1 MADTFDYDKLAEAM
15 DRRSRS
21 PSEGPNPKA
30 AIDQLIADYKKFNT
44 TLKDTNTKTQNFTKF
59 WQEGT
64 KTFKD
69 VTQNLKD
76 LDERIESMAE
86 GDSKRNL
93 IATRNDVA
101 AAAASQKS
109 SAEMFNFAVSV
120 KSGVT
125 GLATFAAGLIKSHDT
140 IASDPIGA
148 GASLIN
154 SGIDLANKG
163 TKILT
168 KGVAAAAATVPVFGA
183 AVAGAAAAADAAAD
197 VIAATAKMLNDLL
210 SAELKKTASV
220 MKDLSSQG
228 ASFAGGMTELRT
240 ISNESGLNMAAFSG
254 IVKNSKESIQTMGLS
269 TSEATKVLSRGLIEL
284 KNQTGSTGRALR
296 DEMLAMGIAYEEQ
309 GPIMAQYMAGL
320 KIAGKLETTS
330 KEEIAAGTRAYAK
343 DLKVLADITGKDAK
357 KAMEEAQKKSMEA
370 DIISQLGSREAIEKF
385 QAQYASMPD
394 ALKKGFLEFVSANGA
409 VGDRATNI
417 AMSAN
422 SKIGELYANANAN
435 LRDNSKTTSQAQQE
449 VLTGAIEAGKAQR
462 QVSGDLARAS
472 RFTGNYA
479 DTVAIQNDLIMR
491 GMPDPELVRK
501 SAEGQELM
509 AKSTDPVTSGFI
521 AASSAAMNFSVQ
533 VEKLATDALPRYAAV
548 LDSLFKT
555 ISNTIDAAGG
565 SAKKETGNSW
575 GRSALGFAGTAIG
588 ATVGGLGGLGV
599 ATVPGAIA
607 GGMGGNYIGN
617 MIADALGLSPNAPGK
632 ANGGIASG
640 SMSGYLEKLHGT
652 EAVVPLPDG
661 KNIPVAITSTS
672 ESTSSTMSSASDTS
686 SNMIKELLSRQLEM
700 MQKSFDQTTD
710 MLSSFNDSK
719 QLQQQLV
726 HNSY

>member
-69 VTQNLKD
+69 VTKNLKE

-101 AAAASQKS
+101 SSAASQKS

-140 IASDPIGA
+140 IASDPIGS

-197 VIAATAKMLNDLL
+197 VIAATAKMLNDIL
-210 SAELKKTASV
+210 SAELKKTATV

-254 IVKNSKESIQTMGLS
+254 IVKNSKESMQTMGLS
-269 TSEATKVLSRGLIEL
+269 TSEASRVLSRGLIEL
-284 KNQTGSTGRALR
+284 KTQVGSSGRALR
-296 DEMLAMGIAYEEQ
+296 DEMLAMGIAYEDQ

-357 KAMEEAQKKSMEA
+357 KAMDEAQKKSMEA
-370 DIISQLGSREAIEKF
+370 DIKSKLGSKEEIEKF
-385 QAQYASMPD
+385 TASYAAMPD
-394 ALKKGFLEFVSANGA
+394 ALKKGFLEKLSTGS
-409 VGDRATNI
+409 VGDKATNI
-417 AMSAN
+417 AMSQN
-422 SKIGELYANANAN
+422 SKIEEYYNNTIKN
-435 LRDNSKTTSQAQQE
+435 LRDFSKTTSDAQQE
-449 VLTGAIEAGKAQR
+449 ALTGRIAVGKAQS
-462 QVSGDLARAS
+462 QVGGDLARAS
-472 RFTGNYA
+472 RMTGNFA
-479 DTVAIQNDLIMR
+479 DSVAIQNELIMV
-491 GMPDPELVRK
+491 GQGDPTLVRK
-501 SAEGQELM
+501 SAEANELM
-509 AKSTDPVTSGFI
+509 AKSTDPVTTGFI
-521 AASSAAMNFSVQ
+521 TASAAAMNFSVQ

-548 LDSLFKT
+548 LDSLFTT
-555 ISNTIDAAGG
+555 ISNTINAAGG

-632 ANGGIASG
+632 AQGGIASG

-661 KNIPVAITSTS
+661 KTIPVAITSPLDS
-672 ESTSSTMSSASDTS
+672 VSTSVSSASDTS
-686 SNMIKELLSRQLEM
+686 SNMIKELLSRQLDL

-726 HNSY
+726 NNSY